1 MNEPGDS
8 NPPFMPDLCR
18 LPVVLAVL
26 AVTQLLVIV
35 YVLSLNSMA
44 RFDWELLSLLSL
56 YAQWLSMLSVALL
69 CNARGMINRLPTAR
83 AAAAS
88 FALVLVVVALT
99 NAVAQWIYAGRSWG
113 GWSLQWL
120 LRDLFIVAV
129 LAGIAFRYM
138 YVQQQ
143 WLREQGA
150 TDSARLDALHA
161 RIRPH
166 FLFNSMNTIAS
177 LIRFAPAEAESAVED
192 LAALMRASLSERES
206 VVDWPHEQAICEAY
220 LRIEQLRLGE
230 RLRVNWC
237 LQAMPDNVLLP
248 PLVVQ
253 PLLENAIYHGIEKI
267 PAGGSIDIDVRPHG
281 ELLRIKIQNSIEPPA
296 AQSPAGQLPTSH
308 SLASKPAAG
317 GRHNGIALRNIR
329 ARLASIY
336 KSKDGH
342 NPASLSLDAAQ
353 NSFVVCMDIPLQ

>member
-1 MNEPGDS
+1 MSETGDS

-44 RFDWELLSLLSL
+44 HFDWERLSLLSL
-56 YAQWLSMLSVALL
+56 YAQWLSMLSIALL
-69 CNARGMINRLPTAR
+69 CNVRGAINRLPTAQ
-83 AAAAS
+83 AAGAS
-88 FALVLVVVALT
+88 FALVLLVVALT
-99 NAVAQWIYAGRSWG
+99 NAVAQWVYQGRSWS
-113 GWSLQWL
+113 GWSVQWL

-129 LAGIAFRYM
+129 FAGIALRYM

-177 LIRFAPAEAESAVED
+177 LIRFAPSEAESAVED
-192 LAALMRASLSERES
+192 LASLMRASLSERQS

-220 LRIEQLRLGE
+220 LRIEQLRLGD
-230 RLRVNWC
+230 RLQVNWC
-237 LQAMPDNVLLP
+237 VQALPENFVLP

-267 PAGGSIDIDVRPHG
+267 PEGGCIDIDVCAGDDTVRIQIRNSAQ
-281 ELLRIKIQNSIEPPA
+281 LLVPDTDSA
-296 AQSPAGQLPTSH
+296 
-308 SLASKPAAG
+308 

-336 KSKDGH
+336 RGKDGH
-342 NPASLSLDAAQ
+342 NPAALTLVAEEKT
-353 NSFVVCMDIPLQ
+353 FVVCLEIPPQPSGVN